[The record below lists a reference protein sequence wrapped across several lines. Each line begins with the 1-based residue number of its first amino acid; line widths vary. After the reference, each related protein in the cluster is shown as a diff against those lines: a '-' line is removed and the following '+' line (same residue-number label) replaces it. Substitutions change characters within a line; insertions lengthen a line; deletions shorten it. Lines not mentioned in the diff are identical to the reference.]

1 MSSKTNWLKK
11 SFGKYWLFQIILISV
26 LILYSLFSTISIFYL
41 VNENGLNPSSN
52 SSDSSSVILTVIFDS
67 KAPSK
72 PITWNSVVNKV
83 RNGSTLLEF
92 MNTTFKINGTSYGK
106 LGYLINEI
114 NSIKNDNSNFWTY
127 YYFSKDSGWIYSSFG
142 VSNFVL
148 NKDYQIK
155 WVFGPASS

>member
-1 MSSKTNWLKK
+1 M
-11 SFGKYWLFQIILISV
+11 
-26 LILYSLFSTISIFYL
+26 
-41 VNENGLNPSSN
+41 
-52 SSDSSSVILTVIFDS
+52 
-67 KAPSK
+67 
-72 PITWNSVVNKV
+72 